1 MMGSRGPSLCPV
13 LFVVLSA
20 AWLVLS
26 GNQVESAHTTPALFL
41 TVKSCNFCMTKV
53 DHVQCG
59 YLVVTDILISPD
71 GMPLPFFHDN
81 SVSKKK
87 TGLKIIASFGGS
99 VVPSELFAFLTCDD
113 RRRGAFVN
121 NLIEFTLAHGFHG
134 IDLAW
139 LYPAPQERDQY
150 VRLIKDLRNAC
161 DRNGL
166 VLTIT
171 VPSRP
176 SVIEVNYPVDKLEKY
191 ADYVILS
198 TTEFRKLRKTSFIA
212 PLYSSSPGSS
222 NSIDYHVD
230 RWKMAGLS
238 SGKIVIV
245 IQTMTLTYKLYIQN
259 EYRVGT
265 PALQLKIRP
274 YYKICRKLY
283 SGSLEIW
290 DSNVKSP
297 YAFRDLSWYSY
308 ENEKSVKEKVC
319 FVVQQGLGGL
329 AVFYYDE
336 DDPINICGDGQ
347 YPLTAIVVAALQS
360 QYMPPAV
367 ISDSQIYQYDS
378 PSLTP
383 LSQIDYRHYSELDS
397 NQPVVVYVEEKQPH
411 KQTYVPSVPTTQST
425 GTNFASNSMQYMF
438 GMQVF
443 NTSDT
448 SSTMQL
454 NDPSSSKDVYD
465 AVENM
470 FSGFESGS
478 DEFSEDFIIPYDLIE
493 VGKGVDMVAPK
504 GERPTIFSDAEPL
517 PSTVQLFSETVP
529 TQNSHTCK
537 LFSEKTNN
545 HPVVYT
551 SSANCKACSSTPRP
565 CAHCASLSSS
575 GLPAGHRTRCS
586 CPYPGIKIFATGH
599 APTPA
604 PTTTTTT
611 MAPPMMHFFTLG
623 PATLKPP
630 TCCQGCQQC
639 VKVVATS
646 SADVPQ
652 MVDHALPFPC
662 STPAPG
668 PLGPLYSEQP
678 CASSVSGLKIQ
689 AQAVGA
695 QPIVPFQPF
704 EVNICPHDGILRDPH
719 DRRSYY
725 LCKRGLPMC
734 DENKFSCAHGYIF
747 NETSKKC
754 VPEGSFK

>member
-1 MMGSRGPSLCPV
+1 MGAKGLLSPGRPV

-20 AWLVLS
+20 VWLGLS
-26 GNQVESAHTTPALFL
+26 GSRVESAHTTTPALFL

-53 DHVQCG
+53 DHVQCA

-71 GMPLPFFHDN
+71 GMPLSFFHDN

-87 TGLKIIASFGGS
+87 SGVKIIASFGGS

-113 RRRGAFVN
+113 RRRGAFVK
-121 NLIEFTLAHGFHG
+121 NLVEFTLAHGFHG

-150 VRLIKDLRNAC
+150 VRLLKDLRHAC

-166 VLTIT
+166 VLTVT

-176 SVIEVNYPVDKLEKY
+176 SVIEVNYPVEKLDKY

-212 PLYSSSPGSS
+212 PLYSSNPGSS

-238 SGKIVIV
+238 CSKIVIV

-347 YPLTAIVVAALQS
+347 YPLTAIVVTALQS
-360 QYMPPAV
+360 QYLPPSV
-367 ISDSQIYQYDS
+367 ITDSQIYHYES

-383 LSQIDYRHYSELDS
+383 LSQLDYRHYTEVDS
-397 NQPVVVYVEEKQPH
+397 KQPVVVYVEEKQPN
-411 KQTYVPSVPTTQST
+411 KQTFQPGVSMTQS
-425 GTNFASNSMQYMF
+425 GTNFASNAMQNMF
-438 GMQVF
+438 GPPGF
-443 NTSDT
+443 NASATSP
-448 SSTMQL
+448 TMQS
-454 NDPSSSKDVYD
+454 NEPNPADVHSSMEKFFLDY
-465 AVENM
+465 
-470 FSGFESGS
+470 ESGS
-478 DEFSEDFIIPYDLIE
+478 DEYHEDFIFPYDVIE
-493 VGKGVDMVAPK
+493 IGQGVDMAPPK
-504 GERPTIFSDAEPL
+504 MESPMIFTDTVPL

-529 TQNSHTCK
+529 THNSHTCQ
-537 LFSEKTNN
+537 LFSEKTNNN

-551 SSANCKACSSTPRP
+551 SRSSCKACSTPTP
-565 CAHCASLSSS
+565 CTHCGSQSSS
-575 GLPAGHRTRCS
+575 GLPTMQHTACS
-586 CPYPGIKIFATGH
+586 CKYPGVKIFATGH
-599 APTPA
+599 APTP
-604 PTTTTTT
+604 PTTTTTTTTT
-611 MAPPMMHFFTLG
+611 MAPPMMHFFTFG

-630 TCCQGCQQC
+630 TCCQRCQQC

-646 SADVPQ
+646 SADVQ
-652 MVDHALPFPC
+652 KMADHAVHFPC
-662 STPAPG
+662 STPAPD
-668 PLGPLYSEQP
+668 PLGHLYSEHSFVP
-678 CASSVSGLKIQ
+678 SVPGVQIQ

-704 EVNICPHDGILRDPH
+704 EVNICPQDGILRDPH

-725 LCKRGLPMC
+725 LCKRGL
-734 DENKFSCAHGYIF
+734 
-747 NETSKKC
+747 
-754 VPEGSFK
+754 

>member
-1 MMGSRGPSLCPV
+1 MGAGRHSRCST

-20 AWLVLS
+20 TWFVFGRS
-26 GNQVESAHTTPALFL
+26 QVEGAHTTPALFL
-41 TVKSCNFCMTKV
+41 TVKSSNFCMTKV
-53 DHVQCG
+53 DNVQCG
-59 YLVVTDILISPD
+59 YLIVTDILISPD

-87 TGLKIIASFGGS
+87 SGLKIIASFGGS

-113 RRRGAFVN
+113 KRRGAFVN
-121 NLIEFTLAHGFHG
+121 NLIEFTRAHGFHG
-134 IDLAW
+134 VDLAW

-150 VRLIKDLRNAC
+150 VRLLRDLRLAC

-166 VLTIT
+166 VLTVT

-176 SVIEVNYPVDKLEKY
+176 SVIEVNYPVEKLEKY

-212 PLYSSSPGSS
+212 PLYSCSPGSS

-238 SGKIVIV
+238 CGKIVIV

-308 ENEKSVKEKVC
+308 ENEKSIKEKVC

-360 QYMPPAV
+360 QYLPPSV
-367 ISDSQIYQYDS
+367 ITDSQIYHYES

-383 LSQIDYRHYSELDS
+383 LSQLDYRQYSEGNS
-397 NQPVVVYVEEKQPH
+397 NQPLVVYVEEKQPYSNAFLPDVSNT
-411 KQTYVPSVPTTQST
+411 QPGTQLVSQPTQPMLGSLSFNADESTSPMQMSAPVSVNGYS
-425 GTNFASNSMQYMF
+425 SVEKMF
-438 GMQVF
+438 YG
-443 NTSDT
+443 
-448 SSTMQL
+448 
-454 NDPSSSKDVYD
+454 
-465 AVENM
+465 A
-470 FSGFESGS
+470 ESGS
-478 DEFSEDFIIPYDLIE
+478 DEYEEGFFLPYEE
-493 VGKGVDMVAPK
+493 VKVGQGVDVT
-504 GERPTIFSDAEPL
+504 PTKVESPIMFSDPESL
-517 PSTVQLFSETVP
+517 PSAVQLFSETVKP
-529 TQNSHTCK
+529 QNSHTCQ
-537 LFSEKTNN
+537 LFSEKSHN
-545 HPVVYT
+545 HPVAYT
-551 SSANCKACSSTPRP
+551 TTGTTRCKECSTSRP
-565 CAHCASLSSS
+565 CPHCASQSSAVS
-575 GLPAGHRTRCS
+575 HGEQQTV
-586 CPYPGIKIFATGH
+586 CPCKYPGIKIFATAH

-604 PTTTTTT
+604 TTTT
-611 MAPPMMHFFTLG
+611 MAPPVMHFFTMA
-623 PATLKPP
+623 PAALKPP
-630 TCCQGCQQC
+630 TCCHGCQQC

-646 SADVPQ
+646 SADVPN
-652 MVDHALPFPC
+652 VVGHALPCPC
-662 STPAPG
+662 TTPAPVG
-668 PLGPLYSEQP
+668 PHGHLYSEHSF
-678 CASSVSGLKIQ
+678 ASSVPGVQIQ
-689 AQAVGA
+689 AQAVGP
-695 QPIVPFQPF
+695 QPVVPFTPF
-704 EVNICPHDGILRDPH
+704 EVKLCPHDGILHDPH

-725 LCKRGLPMC
+725 LCKRGLPMS

-747 NETSKKC
+747 HEASKKC